1 MVKAIVLVPIQ
12 EDGDLTKSLVV
23 GMERRNRFGTWMRE
37 RDSKRSGAKRT
48 QKNKGERFISVI
60 LSL

>member
-12 EDGDLTKSLVV
+12 EDGDLIKSLVV
-23 GMERRNRFGTWMRE
+23 GMERRNRFGTWM